1 MTGMPPET
9 PLDTND
15 VAQFSAH
22 VAHDLNNL
30 LTGILGN
37 LELMQNRARRN
48 GITDFDSYLEG
59 ARNAGSRAADFARRL
74 LAFSGQASQERAAI
88 AVASALQEAADTF
101 PDARLHLA
109 IAAEAGGA
117 TIFCDGAQLILSVAE
132 LLKNAAEA
140 AGGGAITLTASLK
153 AGQVIITVQDSGA
166 GMESD
171 ILRRCTV
178 PFFSTQP
185 NGTAKG
191 LGLPIVG
198 RFAQSAGGALEITS
212 APGAGTIA
220 KLILPV
226 VPPP

>member
-1 MTGMPPET
+1 MPPET
-9 PLDTND
+9 PPDTNN
-15 VAQFSAH
+15 VAHFSAH
-22 VAHDLNNL
+22 VAHDINNL

-48 GITDFDSYLEG
+48 GIADFDAYLDG
-59 ARNAGSRAADFARRL
+59 ARSAGGRTADFARRL

-88 AVASALQEAADTF
+88 AVETILQDAAATL
-101 PDARLHLA
+101 PDARLSLT
-109 IAAEAGGA
+109 IEAEARGA
-117 TIFCDGAQLILSVAE
+117 KIFCDGAQFSLAVLE

-140 AGGGAITLTASLK
+140 AASANSITLTASL
-153 AGQVIITVQDSGA
+153 AHGNVVITVQDSGA

-171 ILRRCTV
+171 ILRRCTM

-191 LGLPIVG
+191 LGLPIVS

-212 APGAGTIA
+212 APGAGTTA

-226 VPPP
+226 FSPP